1 MGREMGSPSPLG
13 IQVRGQDTQG
23 KSCTQGSV
31 SAVRMTHKGT
41 RLSWPGA
48 SWALKLSPLSGQSP
62 CPGVFSFLINVPI
75 STTTHVSLVQIF
87 VLGHRSQIFP
97 VHSLPHSAYTSRAQD
112 ITEKSQGR
120 NSITNWS
127 RKQGGIPLPYGAQL
141 STPTPTSSW
150 CRLLSCPLPVHLF
163 THLDLDLLGF
173 PLALALL
180 SHICSWLHLLSNPWL
195 PTSSLQQLFLPLQLC
210 GVYFHTNT
218 DFIAFLSAYFWNF
231 WDSAIASSLYL
242 FL

>member
-1 MGREMGSPSPLG
+1 MPR
-13 IQVRGQDTQG
+13 
-23 KSCTQGSV
+23 SV
-31 SAVRMTHKGT
+31 LVFNKCPYFHHYP
-41 RLSWPGA
+41 RLPGPN
-48 SWALKLSPLSGQSP
+48 LCPGPPLSNFPCSFTSPFSLHFQGTGHHWEKSGQELHYELKQKAGRDTTYLWSSAQSP
-62 CPGVFSFLINVPI
+62 
-75 STTTHVSLVQIF
+75 H
-87 VLGHRSQIFP
+87 
-97 VHSLPHSAYTSRAQD
+97 
-112 ITEKSQGR
+112 
-120 NSITNWS
+120 
-127 RKQGGIPLPYGAQL
+127 
-141 STPTPTSSW
+141 PTSSW